1 MRVDHLM
8 SRGHRKLAFA
18 HSSIEE
24 IRPLGEYWL
33 AGLRAAGEKH
43 VLPEFAVESF
53 ATDGTN
59 AADVVSR
66 WVREGITAVCADSDD
81 TAFVVLHGLRKA
93 DLRCPEDLAVIG
105 VDARALGAVSGPP
118 LTSVAFDAKAIVE
131 GSVAAMVAELG
142 FAVDH
147 EPSSENV
154 ARLIEREST

>member
-1 MRVDHLM
+1 
-8 SRGHRKLAFA
+8 
-18 HSSIEE
+18 
-24 IRPLGEYWL
+24 
-33 AGLRAAGEKH
+33 
-43 VLPEFAVESF
+43 
-53 ATDGTN
+53 
-59 AADVVSR
+59 
-66 WVREGITAVCADSDD
+66 
-81 TAFVVLHGLRKA
+81 
-93 DLRCPEDLAVIG
+93 VIG